1 MIATCRN
8 LATDRVFEET
18 ERSLFLRKEDPDS
31 RIEAYVAVDPTISS
45 DWHELSPV
53 VDLSDAD
60 SVQFEALLEKKPFK
74 LATDASGSVS
84 SAKKQISAAK
94 LAIQSTKADMEF
106 LQAQL
111 QSYRS
116 EAHEDMPTDLQ
127 KWKRQF
133 AEILRNLNVNLMRL
147 DEIYS
152 RLQSLTGMLSSFL
165 ELNSSYALQSLTE
178 ESRRESETMRKL
190 NEKMSD
196 MAEKTAEEAV
206 TVTVLAI
213 LTMVYLPFT
222 VVSNFFST
230 SFVGLG
236 TFNLSDHIYMEDMDA
251 Y

>member
-1 MIATCRN
+1 
-8 LATDRVFEET
+8 
-18 ERSLFLRKEDPDS
+18 
-31 RIEAYVAVDPTISS
+31 
-45 DWHELSPV
+45 
-53 VDLSDAD
+53 
-60 SVQFEALLEKKPFK
+60 
-74 LATDASGSVS
+74 
-84 SAKKQISAAK
+84 
-94 LAIQSTKADMEF
+94 MEF

-236 TFNLSDHIYMEDMDA
+236 TSSDHIFITQDCWVLFVVSVPLTFLTIYIWRTWTHIKLKRRYPIWWPLLCLGQKRHDLKDQPFDT
-251 Y
+251 YSSYDCQRLSVIGNSP

>member
-1 MIATCRN
+1 MHEVEQHEMRLLGTSPN
-8 LATDRVFEET
+8 NTGPVPLPETD
-18 ERSLFLRKEDPDS
+18 ERQALFM
-31 RIEAYVAVDPTISS
+31 
-45 DWHELSPV
+45 
-53 VDLSDAD
+53 
-60 SVQFEALLEKKPFK
+60 LE
-74 LATDASGSVS
+74 
-84 SAKKQISAAK
+84 KQISAAK